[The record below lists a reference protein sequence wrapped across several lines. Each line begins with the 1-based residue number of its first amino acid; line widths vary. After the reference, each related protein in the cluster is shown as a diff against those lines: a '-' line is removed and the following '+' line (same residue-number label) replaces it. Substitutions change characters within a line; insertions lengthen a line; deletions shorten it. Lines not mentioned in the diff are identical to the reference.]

1 MLLSNFLSKNMI
13 FYFFL
18 VNILGTDPNM
28 QAAALEEE
36 VPVKKCITNRIS
48 CLKILMKI
56 FDNFGKF

>member
-1 MLLSNFLSKNMI
+1 MI

-18 VNILGTDPNM
+18 VNILGTDSNM

-48 CLKILMKI
+48 LKMLMKI

>member
-1 MLLSNFLSKNMI
+1 MI

-18 VNILGTDPNM
+18 VNILGTDSNM

-36 VPVKKCITNRIS
+36 VPVKKCITSRTS

>member
-18 VNILGTDPNM
+18 VNILGTDSNM

-48 CLKILMKI
+48 LKMLMKI